1 MGSGNTNV
9 RAARRQDEALRRRF
23 AAFGRRVWLGCLLGG
38 LAWLAICAVLPA
50 SLPAAGPFDGR
61 LLVAALLLIPAAGL
75 PGWWLRR
82 QADRLVRNHER
93 ALAGARRIERDRE
106 LRELLERLPDGTLL
120 VAGGQVRHANAAC
133 AAAFGYAGSMAGVDV
148 ATLVEDADRAA
159 LEALLADPGHAGD
172 APTPRM
178 RRRDATGFRASLTAS
193 RTRYEDSDC
202 VLVVLRDLSE
212 VERMRD
218 ALAVSNAEL
227 RALAARMFTLQEDER
242 RAISRELHDDI
253 GQSVTAMKLA
263 AGSALVETDALR
275 RRDDLEDI
283 AMLADT
289 TIERLRDISVLL
301 RPPQLDALG
310 LEAALRAHAAR
321 LLRNA
326 GLQAEVEIATLT
338 RRPAREVE
346 QACFRIAQEALTN
359 VVRHARASRVALR
372 LHEDA
377 GALCLDVGDDGVGF
391 PAGTP
396 KGLGLVIM
404 RERAQSVGGHLD
416 ATSSQTGGT
425 RIQARLPYDVAVAS

>member
-1 MGSGNTNV
+1 MVSAHTNV

-38 LAWLAICAVLPA
+38 LAWLGVCAVLPA
-50 SLPAAGPFDGR
+50 SLPAAGPLDGR

-82 QADRLVRNHER
+82 QAASLVRNHER
-93 ALAGARRIERDRE
+93 ALAAARRIERDRE
-106 LRELLERLPDGTLL
+106 LRELLELLPDGTLL
-120 VAGGQVRHANAAC
+120 VAGGQVRHANAAA
-133 AAAFGYAGSMAGVDV
+133 AAAFGYAGSMAGVPA
-148 ATLVEDADRAA
+148 ATLVADEDRATFD
-159 LEALLADPGHAGD
+159 ALLAEPTHARD
-172 APTPRM
+172 TPAPRM

-193 RTRYEDSDC
+193 RTRYEDTDC

-218 ALAVSNAEL
+218 ALAAGNAEL

-263 AGSALVETDALR
+263 AGSALVETDPLR

-283 AMLADT
+283 AMLADA

-326 GLQAEVEIATLT
+326 ALQAEVEVATLT

-359 VVRHARASRVALR
+359 IVRHARASRVALR
-372 LHEDA
+372 LYEDA
-377 GALCLDVGDDGVGF
+377 GTLCLHVGDDGVGF
-391 PAGTP
+391 PDSAPT
-396 KGLGLVIM
+396 GLGLVIM
-404 RERAQSVGGHLD
+404 RERAQGVGGQLD
-416 ATSSQTGGT
+416 AASSRTGGT
-425 RIQARLPYDVAVAS
+425 RIEARLPYDVQAIS

>member
-1 MGSGNTNV
+1 M
-9 RAARRQDEALRRRF
+9 RRRF

-38 LAWLAICAVLPA
+38 LAWLAVCAVLPA

-61 LLVAALLLIPAAGL
+61 LLVAALLLIPATGL

-82 QADRLVRNHER
+82 QADTLVRDHAR

-106 LRELLERLPDGTLL
+106 LRDLLERLPDGTLL
-120 VAGGQVRHANAAC
+120 VTGGQVRHANAAC
-133 AAAFGYAGSMAGVDV
+133 AAAFGYPGSMTGVAV
-148 ATLVEDADRAA
+148 ATLVADEDRAA
-159 LEALLADPGHAGD
+159 FDALLSDPEHMSA
-172 APTPRM
+172 ALAPRM
-178 RRRDATGFRASLTAS
+178 RRQDATGFRASLTAS
-193 RTRYEDSDC
+193 RTRYEDTEC

-218 ALAVSNAEL
+218 ALAASNAEL

-242 RAISRELHDDI
+242 RAISRELHDDV

-283 AMLADT
+283 ATLADA

-310 LEAALRAHAAR
+310 LEAALRAHAER
-321 LLRNA
+321 QLRNA
-326 GLQAEVEIATLT
+326 ALQAEVEVATLA

-359 VVRHARASRVALR
+359 IVRHARASRVALR
-372 LHEDA
+372 LYEDA
-377 GALCLDVGDDGVGF
+377 GALCLHVGDDGVGF
-391 PAGTP
+391 PDATP

-416 ATSSQTGGT
+416 AASSRTGGT
-425 RIQARLPYDVAVAS
+425 RIEARLPYDVQAAP